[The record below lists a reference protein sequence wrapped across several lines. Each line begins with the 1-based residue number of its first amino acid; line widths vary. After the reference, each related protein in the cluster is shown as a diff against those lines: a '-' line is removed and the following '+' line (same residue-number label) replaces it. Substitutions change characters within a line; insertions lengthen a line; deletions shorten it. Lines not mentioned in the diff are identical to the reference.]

1 MKKNK
6 KRQDMSLR
14 AKYSLML
21 AAIIMACFLLLGVA
35 LVAFAGRYWYGQK
48 AELMT
53 ENTHNVAQ
61 SASDLLSGGYISM
74 YGDGEPVKGLMS
86 WSQAKYAMEI
96 FASMLDYRGGNG
108 DKLTIYTMWP
118 VCVDGTKTG
127 NTTYKVEVAN
137 EKDID
142 KIKNMY

>member
-1 MKKNK
+1 
-6 KRQDMSLR
+6 MSLR

-21 AAIIMACFLLLGVA
+21 AAIIMACFLLLGIA

-74 YGDGEPVKGLMS
+74 YGDGDSIAALGSSLSLISTSIDADVVLC
-86 WSQAKYAMEI
+86 
-96 FASMLDYRGGNG
+96 D
-108 DKLTIYTMWP
+108 T
-118 VCVDGTKTG
+118 TG
-127 NTTYKVEVAN
+127 HV
-137 EKDID
+137 I
-142 KIKNMY
+142 M